1 MFKIKN
7 ISDDTIGIY
16 KKCFDDNG
24 SPKSELKIRWQF
36 LENPIK
42 EKFVDIAIEVE
53 KNKAAAIYAISPVKF
68 KLQEQEILAS
78 QSLDT
83 ITDVDYRGQGL
94 FIKLAKNVYS
104 NAKENNIELVYGFPN
119 GNSIHGFS
127 KKLDWKVLDPIPFL
141 IKPINTSYF
150 TKKINK
156 LSWLPNV
163 KIAFKKSLDHNIII
177 KEEFTFNE
185 QVDIIWEKF
194 SKTFK
199 VSIQRNKE
207 YLTWRYLN
215 KPNEDYKILHAYTQ
229 TGNYI
234 GFVVYCVK
242 GKHGG
247 KIGYIMEYM
256 YDPKYKN
263 ESHNL
268 MKEATNRI
276 IDQKADCI
284 LGWCFEYS
292 ENYSGYEKVGFYS
305 LPEKLRPIEL
315 HFGVCT
321 FNKSIDDIVL
331 DRKNWY
337 LSYSDSDT
345 V

>member
-7 ISDDTIGIY
+7 ISEETVEVY
-16 KKCFDDNG
+16 KKCFDNNG
-24 SPKSELKIRWQF
+24 SPKSDQKIRWQF
-36 LENPIK
+36 LDNPIN
-42 EKFVDIAIEVE
+42 EKFVDIAIDKE

-68 KLQEQEILAS
+68 KLQEQVILAS

-83 ITDVDYRGQGL
+83 ITDIDYRGQGL

-104 NAKENNIELVYGFPN
+104 NAKDGNVEFVYGFPN

-150 TKKINK
+150 TKKIKK
-156 LSWLPNV
+156 LAWLPNV
-163 KIAFKKSLDHNIII
+163 KIALKKSIDRNIII
-177 KEEFTFNE
+177 KEEFSFNE
-185 QVDIIWEKF
+185 HVDSVWEKF
-194 SKTFK
+194 SKNIK

-207 YLTWRYLN
+207 YLSWRYLN

-229 TGNYI
+229 AGDYI
-234 GFVVYCVK
+234 GFVIYCVK

-247 KIGYIMEYM
+247 KIGYIMEYI
-256 YDPKYKN
+256 YDPKYKK

-268 MKEATNRI
+268 MIEATNRI

-292 ENYSGYEKVGFYS
+292 ENYSGYKKVGFYN

-321 FNKSIDDIVL
+321 FNKSIDDIVT